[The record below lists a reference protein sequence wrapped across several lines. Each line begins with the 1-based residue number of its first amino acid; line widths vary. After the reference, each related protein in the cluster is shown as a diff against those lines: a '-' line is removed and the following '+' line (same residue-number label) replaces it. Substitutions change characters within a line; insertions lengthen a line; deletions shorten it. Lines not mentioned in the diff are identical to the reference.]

1 MGNLPSVSLLMVSF
15 HGKKIFG
22 YPQTAAKLSQ
32 NYSLMRRALLSATIQ
47 MVSALFFGH
56 CAR

>member
-22 YPQTAAKLSQ
+22 YPRNGKP
-32 NYSLMRRALLSATIQ
+32 ALRVA
-47 MVSALFFGH
+47 
-56 CAR
+56 